1 MGSAPWEGQG
11 SVMGNI
17 AYYAGVVL
25 GYIVATLWHWSWG
38 DIITGLAICVFV
50 DVGLPRIKRW
60 LAKDRAA

>member
-1 MGSAPWEGQG
+1 
-11 SVMGNI
+11 MGNS

-38 DIITGLAICVFV
+38 DIITGLAICVLV